1 MAYLNQALVF
11 LVDTLLGAYL
21 VLVLLRL
28 VLQMTRADFY
38 NPFAQFLVRATNPAV
53 LPLRRIIPGFRGID
67 WASVLV
73 LTLLMLAKVAL
84 DLWLAGQS
92 LSAAA
97 LAVLTLANLFQLV
110 VYVFLVAVF
119 IRAALSW
126 INPYGQH
133 PVGDLLENLTEPLLF
148 PARKLVPP
156 VGGFDL
162 SPLLVVV
169 ILELTLILMVH
180 PLLAYGYSL
189 LGA

>member
-1 MAYLNQALVF
+1 MAYVNQALLF
-11 LVDTLLGAYL
+11 LVDTVLGIYI

-28 VLQMTRADFY
+28 LFQMTRADFY
-38 NPFAQFLVRATNPAV
+38 NPFAQFLVRATNPLI
-53 LPLRRIIPGFRGID
+53 LPLRRVIPGFRGID
-67 WASVLV
+67 WASVVV
-73 LTLLMLAKVAL
+73 LLLLMLVQVAL
-84 DLWLAGQS
+84 DLWLTGQRMPP
-92 LSAAA
+92 AA
-97 LAVLTLANLFQLV
+97 LAVLTLARLFRLV
-110 VYVFLVAVF
+110 VYVFLGAVF

-133 PVGDLLENLTEPLLF
+133 PLNELLERLTEPLLF

-180 PLLAYGYSL
+180 PLLNFGYLL
-189 LGA
+189 LGS